1 MELFL
6 SASIIAGTPLLLAIL
21 GEIIT
26 EKSGSL
32 NLGVEGMMLMGAMGA
47 FVMAFHTQSPLLTLV
62 AAMVLGAF
70 GAIIFAFLTVTL
82 RANQTVSGLA
92 LTIFGTGFA
101 NFLGKEYVGKTVP
114 TNVKEFFGVY
124 KIPVLGD
131 IPFLGNIFFN
141 HSTFVYLSY
150 VIVICTGIYLYKT
163 KFGLYL
169 TAIGE
174 NPSSADSAGI
184 SVNRY
189 KYFHIALGGVLSG
202 LAGAFLSIVYVPAWQ
217 ESLTAGKG
225 WIAVA
230 LVIFCRWNPYRVF
243 LGAYIFG
250 GLDIIGF
257 RLQQFDINI
266 SQYLIDML
274 PYLVTI
280 IIIIIGSM
288 KKDNNNMGPKALGL
302 NYFREDR

>member
-6 SASIIAGTPLLLAIL
+6 VASIIAGTPLLFAIL

-32 NLGVEGMMLMGAMGA
+32 NLGVEGMMIMGAMAA
-47 FVMAFHTQSPLLTLV
+47 FSTAFNTENALLSLLS
-62 AAMVLGAF
+62 AMLLASF
-70 GAIIFAFLTVTL
+70 GALIFAFLTVSL

-92 LTIFGTGFA
+92 LTIFGTGIA
-101 NFLGKEYVGKTVP
+101 NFFGKAYIGKSLP
-114 TNVKEFFGVY
+114 ENVRSFFAVS

-131 IPFLGNIFFN
+131 IPFIGNILFN
-141 HSTFVYLSY
+141 QSTFIYLSY
-150 VIVICTGIYLYKT
+150 ILVIFFGIYLYKS
-163 KFGLYL
+163 KYGLYL
-169 TAIGE
+169 NAIGE

-184 SVNRY
+184 NVSLY
-189 KYFHIALGGVLSG
+189 KYIHILIGGALCG
-202 LAGAFLSIVYVPAWQ
+202 LGGAFLSLVYVPAWQ
-217 ESLTAGKG
+217 EGLTSGRG

-230 LVIFCRWNPYRVF
+230 LVIFCRWNPYKVF
-243 LGAYIFG
+243 IGAYVFG
-250 GLDIIGF
+250 GLDIVGF
-257 RLQQFDINI
+257 RLQQYDIHI

-288 KKDNNNMGPKALGL
+288 RKEKNTGPKALGI